1 MLLHILD
8 VIPYFETYLNSK
20 HSFIEHLIVFSMS
33 LLDQNWGG
41 LASNDEEA
49 LDDNYQGRQ
58 ILTSRDGT
66 LMLIECA
73 QEMFESLSNTMKSNA
88 SIDDNDDDS
97 ELKTGFQLVMRACQ
111 SFYQS
116 KIISNDKD
124 LSGIILYGTE
134 KNKNTFDFNHIY
146 ILHELAQPSA
156 DRIIQLENLSNKATY
171 KKSFNDLFGSTP
183 SKGYSLNEALWT
195 CSNLFANSPQ
205 RLTIKRV
212 FIFTCN
218 DQPHATNLT
227 LERQAKQRAKDLND
241 VGIQVEVFPILTE
254 TKIKFDYK
262 KFFQDVL
269 MLSDDELE
277 IRNNQT
283 PTGRLDE
290 LLKLVYS
297 KEHKKRAYCTVPLS
311 LGKSTDGTPLQL
323 SVSVFNIVRPCPK
336 PTKIKLDMKTNM
348 ETKLVTKHYLP
359 ETAEILMP
367 SDIQYGVDVSNRRVL
382 FDADE
387 IKAIKKFT
395 DPGFQILGFKNL
407 SCLLPH
413 HYVKPGHFIYPD
425 EKYIEGSSC
434 LFNALLK
441 KCLEK
446 NMFILCQFT
455 ARRNTPPRLVALIPQ
470 AEEINKK
477 DPNDRLASNGF
488 HVYYLPY
495 ADDMRTLPKNDSPR
509 LPDDKVDLF
518 KNVIRNL
525 KFKYRPERF
534 ENPALQTLWRNI
546 EATALNKD
554 QPEEFTDL
562 TIPNIENQ
570 NQKVAEYVDEIKQT
584 IFPPDYVMGVTKRT
598 AAKRKA
604 DTGATSTSAK
614 KTKADGD
621 VDVEAAARNNSLT
634 KLTIPILKEYCKG
647 KNLKASGTRKQDLID
662 VIQKHIG
669 IDE

>member
-1 MLLHILD
+1 
-8 VIPYFETYLNSK
+8 
-20 HSFIEHLIVFSMS
+20 MS

-41 LASNDEEA
+41 AGGADDEA
-49 LDDNYQGRQ
+49 QDDNQQGRQ
-58 ILTSRDGT
+58 IVTTRDGT
-66 LMLIECA
+66 LMLIECTP
-73 QEMFESLSNTMKSNA
+73 EMFESLSNTMESDS
-88 SIDDNDDDS
+88 SIDDNN
-97 ELKTGFQLVMRACQ
+97 ELETGFQLVMRACQ

-156 DRIIQLENLSNKATY
+156 ERIMQLEALSNKNTY
-171 KKSFNDLFGSTP
+171 KKTYNDLFGSTQ
-183 SKGYSLNEALWT
+183 SKNYSLNEALWT

-218 DQPHATNLT
+218 DQPHASNLT

-241 VGIQVEVFPILTE
+241 VGIEVEVFPILTE
-254 TKIKFDYK
+254 SITKFDYK

-277 IRNNQT
+277 LRNNQA
-283 PTGRLDE
+283 PTGRLNE

-297 KEHKKRAYCTVPLS
+297 KEHKKRAYCTVPFS
-311 LGKSTDGTPLQL
+311 LGETSDGTPLQF
-323 SVSVFNIVRPCPK
+323 SVSVFNMVRPCPK

-348 ETKLVTKHYLP
+348 ETKIVTKHYLP

-367 SDIQYGVDVSNRRVL
+367 SDIQYGIDVSNRRVL

-387 IKAIKKFT
+387 IKAIKKFS
-395 DPGFQILGFKNL
+395 DPGFQILGFKNI

-425 EKYIEGSSC
+425 EKYVEGSSC

-446 NMFILCQFT
+446 QMFILCQFT

-477 DPNDRLASNGF
+477 DPSDRIASNGF
-488 HVYYLPY
+488 HVHYLPY
-495 ADDMRTLPKNDSPR
+495 ADDIRTLPKNDIPR
-509 LPDDKVDLF
+509 ITDDKVDVF
-518 KNVIRNL
+518 KNIIRGL
-525 KFKYRPERF
+525 KFKYRPDRF
-534 ENPALQTLWRNI
+534 ENPALQILWRNI

-554 QPEEFTDL
+554 KPEEFDDL
-562 TIPNIENQ
+562 TIPNVENQ
-570 NQKVAEYVDEIKQT
+570 NKKVDKYTTEIKQMF
-584 IFPPDYVMGVTKRT
+584 FPPDYVMGVTKR
-598 AAKRKA
+598 AATKRKA
-604 DTGATSTSAK
+604 EAAATSTSEK
-614 KTKADGD
+614 KRKPDDD
-621 VDVEAAARNNSLT
+621 VNVEAAARNNSLN
-634 KLTIPILKEYCKG
+634 KLTVPILKDYCKE
-647 KNLKASGTRKQDLID
+647 KNLKAAGTKKQDLID
-662 VIQKHIG
+662 AIEKHLTITT
-669 IDE
+669 